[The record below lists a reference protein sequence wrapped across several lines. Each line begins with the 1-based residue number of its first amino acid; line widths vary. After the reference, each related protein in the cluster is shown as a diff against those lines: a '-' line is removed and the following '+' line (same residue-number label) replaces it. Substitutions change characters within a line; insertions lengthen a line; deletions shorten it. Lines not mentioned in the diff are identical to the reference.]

1 MLAYLLRYC
10 AGFEM
15 TKISIQPRKIVL
27 DHAEYTAPTQQ
38 HELDDTDQEYVCP
51 ESLDH
56 EVGIDYLSGV

>member
-1 MLAYLLRYC
+1 
-10 AGFEM
+10 M